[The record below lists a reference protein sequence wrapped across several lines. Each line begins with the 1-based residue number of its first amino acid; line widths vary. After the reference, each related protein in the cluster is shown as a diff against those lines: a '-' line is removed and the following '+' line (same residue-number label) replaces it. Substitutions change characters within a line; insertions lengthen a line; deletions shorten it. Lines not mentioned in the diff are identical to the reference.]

1 MADFLKQKSGIEA
14 EIDSGGRIGEFSV
27 WVDEKLVA
35 EKGSL
40 KFPDR
45 EKILAA
51 VKQEM

>member
-1 MADFLKQKSGIEA
+1 MAAFLKRQSGIEA

-27 WVDEKLVA
+27 WVGDKLVA
-35 EKGSL
+35 KKGSL